1 MEHTPP
7 TPHHQGSSGPLRTTA
22 EKAASRL
29 GPYGA
34 MWITLA
40 VGAVFV
46 TVMTALA
53 AEIYE
58 GVAESDDLAGFDHPL
73 LAWVMTWRTPELNT
87 VITWF
92 TDTGGTI
99 GMPLIAVAAIIALTI
114 SSRSWRPALLIVA
127 AALGSLAMT
136 VAGKNLIGRARP
148 ELADAIPPYESSPSF
163 PSGHT
168 LNATAIIAVIA
179 YLWFLELER
188 RAAKAWMIAGCA
200 AYIVLIGLSR
210 VYLGHHWLT
219 DVAVAWVLGLAWAA
233 LVALAHRVFHTVRR
247 VRRERLAA
255 SAPDQ
260 DTEPQGGS

>member
-1 MEHTPP
+1 
-7 TPHHQGSSGPLRTTA
+7 
-22 EKAASRL
+22 
-29 GPYGA
+29 

-40 VGAVFV
+40 IGAAFV
-46 TVMTALA
+46 TAMTALA

-58 GVAESDDLAGFDHPL
+58 GVAEADDLAGFDHPL
-73 LAWVMTWRTPELNT
+73 LAWVMTWRSPELNT

-99 GMPLIAVAAIIALTI
+99 GMPIIAVAAIVALTF
-114 SSRSWRPALLIVA
+114 SSRSWRPALLIIA

-148 ELADAIPPYESSPSF
+148 EVADAVPPYETSPSF

-179 YLWFLELER
+179 YLWFLELEK
-188 RAAKAWMIAGCA
+188 RAARAWMIAGCA

-219 DVAVAWVLGLAWAA
+219 DVAVAWVLGLGWAA
-233 LVALAHRVFHTVRR
+233 LVALAHRVFHTVRH
-247 VRRERLAA
+247 VRRDRLAA
-255 SAPDQ
+255 PALPAAGTQTQ
-260 DTEPQGGS
+260 DGS

>member
-1 MEHTPP
+1 
-7 TPHHQGSSGPLRTTA
+7 
-22 EKAASRL
+22 
-29 GPYGA
+29 

-40 VGAVFV
+40 LGAVFV
-46 TVMTALA
+46 VVMTVLA

-58 GVAESDDLAGFDHPL
+58 GVAEADDLAGFDHPL
-73 LAWVMTWRTPELNT
+73 LAWVMSWRSPELNT

-92 TDTGGTI
+92 TNTGGTV
-99 GMPLIAVAAIIALTI
+99 GMPIIAVLAIVALTFV
-114 SSRSWRPALLIVA
+114 SRSWRPALLIVA

-148 ELADAIPPYESSPSF
+148 DQAEAIPPFESSPSF

-179 YLWFLELER
+179 YLWFLELEK
-188 RAAKAWMIAGCA
+188 RAARAWMIAGCA

-219 DVAVAWVLGLAWAA
+219 DVAVAWVLGLGWAA
-233 LVALAHRVFHTVRR
+233 LVALAHRVFHTVRH
-247 VRRERLAA
+247 VRRDRWAA
-255 SAPDQ
+255 APPAAGTHRRD
-260 DTEPQGGS
+260 GS